1 MFGIDTAKK
10 ITKLMKA
17 KSNMEKSLETIW
29 SVMSKGPYK
38 VTVNANK
45 KVVSLEENGAENKV
59 LKDLLN
65 DAFKDASKKAE
76 KKMKSSGEDFGIGD
90 LL

>member
-1 MFGIDTAKK
+1 MFDKVKTIAKF
-10 ITKLMKA
+10 MKA
-17 KSNMEKSLETIW
+17 KSEMEKKLDPIW
-29 SVMSKGPYK
+29 AIAEKGGYK
-38 VTVNANK
+38 VTVNANRK
-45 KVVSLEENGAENKV
+45 IIAIEENGVENKI

-65 DAFKDASKKAE
+65 DALKDALKKAE